1 MSMSESITEK
11 EKDRILLFHGKDVRS
26 KKFQKRINRKSKSSL
41 FRVVII
47 NAAIIV
53 GLIMIIFLLVNTIGI

>member
-1 MSMSESITEK
+1 MSENIMEN
-11 EKDRILLFHGKDVRS
+11 EEDRIILFHGKDVRS
-26 KKFQKRINRKSKSSL
+26 KKFQKKINRKSKSSL

-47 NAAIIV
+47 NAGILV

>member
-1 MSMSESITEK
+1 MSINESSTEK
-11 EKDRILLFHGKDVRS
+11 DKDVVMLFHGKDIRS

-47 NAAIIV
+47 NAAVII
-53 GLIMIIFLLVNTIGI
+53 GLILIVFVLVNTI